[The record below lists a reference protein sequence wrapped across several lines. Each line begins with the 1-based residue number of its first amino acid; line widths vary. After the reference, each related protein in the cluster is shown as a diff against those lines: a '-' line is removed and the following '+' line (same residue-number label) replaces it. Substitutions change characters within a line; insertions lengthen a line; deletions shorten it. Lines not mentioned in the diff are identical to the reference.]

1 MELVKYDSQRLC
13 PALTPTEQSIVLA
26 TQAKRISE
34 MNLLDVANLVTDLI
48 SKTIIVLGHKSKE
61 QLERSAIEPEIVR
74 DLITDYKN
82 MTIEE
87 VKAAF
92 HLGSRGKFATEDNKV
107 IFISVAMVY
116 SWLKAYR
123 ETIRKEAMGKQLRF
137 EQDNPMKKEPTEA
150 EKFDMEV
157 YYALENLSQPQI
169 LEVQGNAIY
178 NTLEKLKLIQ
188 LTSTRKKEIYAQAEL
203 EFRNKHS
210 KGRDLNEVQI
220 NKKII
225 ALLEAGDSSTQT
237 KIKCLAK
244 FIALMDFLKN
254 VNEMEDNIIEM
265 VKEAYAEHTQLRD
278 PA

>member
-1 MELVKYDSQRLC
+1 MELVKYDPQRLC

-26 TQAKRISE
+26 TQAKKIGA

-61 QLERSAIEPEIVR
+61 QLERSVIEPEIVR
-74 DLITDYKN
+74 DLITDFKN
-82 MTIEE
+82 MTIDE

-92 HLGSRGKFATEDNKV
+92 YMGVRGKFITEDNKV
-107 IFISVAMVY
+107 IYISVAMVY

-123 ETIRKEAMGKQLRF
+123 ETVRKEAMGKQLRF
-137 EQDNPMKKEPTEA
+137 EQDNPIKKEPT

-203 EFRNKHS
+203 EFRNKHRA
-210 KGRDLNEVQI
+210 GRDLKEVQL

-244 FIALMDFLKN
+244 FIALMDYLKSL
-254 VNEMEDNIIEM
+254 NEMDENIIEL
-265 VKEAYAEHTQLRD
+265 VKEAYAEHTQLRHTT
-278 PA
+278 